1 MFTRPATK
9 LRDYTYSTDSIMTE
23 ALVILIA
30 GWAGSG
36 KDAAASFFV
45 NDHGFQ
51 RFAFADPLKEDV
63 SRRTGIPLEV
73 FHDPALKDIPWQQ
86 TDKSPRTLLIE
97 RAAEV
102 RASDPDCYSRAIGQQ
117 ILAEIAATG
126 QRRFVISDWR
136 YKRESQYLRS
146 IPGLRILCTR
156 VERPGIQ
163 PSAHPSEHDLDDEP
177 ITVAMDN
184 RGDLE
189 GLRGTVRLFLEMF
202 DKPLSLPPT
211 T

>member
-1 MFTRPATK
+1 M
-9 LRDYTYSTDSIMTE
+9 D

-45 NDHGFQ
+45 NDHGFR

-73 FHDPALKDIPWQQ
+73 FHDPALKDLPLDSRQDGK
-86 TDKSPRTLLIE
+86 TPRTLLIE

-102 RASDPDCYSRAIGQQ
+102 RATDPDYYVRAIGQQ
-117 ILAEIAATG
+117 ILAEIVATG
-126 QRRFVISDWR
+126 HKRFVISDWR
-136 YKRESQYLRS
+136 YQRESQHIRS
-146 IPGLRILCTR
+146 IPGLRLLCTR

-163 PSAHPSEHDLDDEP
+163 PSEHSSEHDLDHEP
-177 ITVAMDN
+177 IAAVMEN
-184 RGDLE
+184 CGSLE
-189 GLRGTVRLFLEMF
+189 YLSGTVRFFLEIF
-202 DKPLSLPPT
+202 SSVA
-211 T
+211 

>member
-1 MFTRPATK
+1 MEN
-9 LRDYTYSTDSIMTE
+9 TD

-36 KDAAASFFV
+36 KDAAASFLV
-45 NDHGFQ
+45 NDHGFK

-63 SRRTGIPLEV
+63 SYRTEIPLAV
-73 FHDPALKDIPWQQ
+73 FHNPALKDVPWGGRQ
-86 TDKSPRTLLIE
+86 DNKSPRTLLLE

-102 RASDPDCYSRAIGQQ
+102 RATDPDCYARAIGQQ

-136 YKRESQYLRS
+136 YRRESDYLRS
-146 IPGLRILCTR
+146 LPGLRLLCTR
-156 VERPGIQ
+156 VERPGIH
-163 PSAHPSEHDLDDEP
+163 PSAHPSEHDLDHEP
-177 ITVAMDN
+177 IAAAMVNDW
-184 RGDLE
+184 DLE
-189 GLRGTVRLFLEMF
+189 GLRGTVRFFLEIF
-202 DKPLSLPPT
+202 DSAST

>member
-1 MFTRPATK
+1 M
-9 LRDYTYSTDSIMTE
+9 TD

-30 GWAGSG
+30 GWARSG

-63 SRRTGIPLEV
+63 SCRTGIPLAV
-73 FHDPALKDIPWQQ
+73 FHDPTEKDVSIAHLGK
-86 TDKSPRTLLIE
+86 TPRTLLIE

-102 RASDPDCYSRAIGQQ
+102 RAVDPDCYSREIGRQ
-117 ILAEIAATG
+117 ILATIAATG

-136 YKRESQYLRS
+136 YKRESQHLRS
-146 IPGLRILCTR
+146 IPGLRIICTR

-163 PSAHPSEHDLDDEP
+163 PSTHPSEHDLDHEP

-184 RGDLE
+184 CGDLE
-189 GLRGTVRLFLEMF
+189 GLRGTVRLFLEIF
-202 DKPLSLPPT
+202 DQQQPT
-211 T
+211 